1 MEYSEKDQAY
11 ISNILT
17 LIEDEDD
24 LDLLLNWPNFM
35 GNGIIIP
42 MLLIIA
48 FCFKALTRTYILQVT
63 KDNIMVWKYWFWR
76 QKFFQPEASTIF
88 FFLNRNILFPE
99 CSKKDQTYISV
110 ILTLFEYTLRI
121 KIKFKNKCKND
132 LDLFLNGPNFIKNG
146 IHSYAAHK
154 GDFFTSYSPE
164 GISFSSKSMNM
175 RALVKVLILAI
186 GFFLSL
192 VLRNY
197 YSLNAPHFRR
207 L

>member
-1 MEYSEKDQAY
+1 MKVL
-11 ISNILT
+11 ILT
-17 LIEDEDD
+17 TGIFPAWS
-24 LDLLLNWPNFM
+24 LNNF
-35 GNGIIIP
+35 I
-42 MLLIIA
+42 
-48 FCFKALTRTYILQVT
+48 
-63 KDNIMVWKYWFWR
+63 
-76 QKFFQPEASTIF
+76 
-88 FFLNRNILFPE
+88 FLNRNILFPE

-110 ILTLFEYTLRI
+110 VLTLFEYTQRI
-121 KIKFKNKCKND
+121 KIKSKNKCEND
-132 LDLFLNGPNFIKNG
+132 LDLFLNGPNFIQNG

-186 GFFLSL
+186 GIFLSF